1 MSILL
6 STFLF
11 LIVFG
16 IVSVIIIQN
25 IIVPVIVDYQHGI
38 FMSPDFTISPSQIQG
53 LGLFTKR
60 PRKKGERLFV
70 AINADKKVTPIGGK
84 INHCPGK
91 DRDGFIPPRS
101 VLPNTYLSTT
111 PDKTT
116 GEWWIIAADDI
127 EAGEELTVDYTHTP
141 DFISKPDP
149 NWRCPIL

>member
-1 MSILL
+1 MSIL
-6 STFLF
+6 STLLFLF
-11 LIVFG
+11 VVVVL
-16 IVSVIIIQN
+16 SAIIIQN
-25 IIVPVIVDYQHGI
+25 VIVPAFVNYQHGI
-38 FMSPDFTISPSQIQG
+38 FMSPDFTIGPSQIQG

-70 AINADKKVTPIGGK
+70 AINPDETVTHIGGK

-116 GEWWIIAADDI
+116 GEWWIIALRNIDSH
-127 EAGEELTVDYTHTP
+127 EELTVDYTHTP
-141 DFISKPDP
+141 EFISKPDP
-149 NWRCPIL
+149 NWRCQIL

>member
-1 MSILL
+1 MSILSTLILLFVAIVL
-6 STFLF
+6 SVVL
-11 LIVFG
+11 
-16 IVSVIIIQN
+16 IQN
-25 IIVPVIVDYQHGI
+25 VVVPSLVNYQHGL
-38 FMSPDFTISPSQIQG
+38 FMSPDFTIGTSKIQG

-60 PRKKGERLFV
+60 SRSKGERLFV
-70 AINADKKVTPIGGK
+70 AINPDETVTPIGGK

-116 GEWWIIAADDI
+116 GEWWIIAMRNID
-127 EAGEELTVDYTHTP
+127 AGEELTVDYTHTP

-149 NWRCPIL
+149 NWRCPIE